1 MEDMM
6 MRRSM
11 ETLMIIMMAAPAA
24 SGCHGTYDQRDPITV
39 IANVDEYPDIE
50 KVFIVSRTDEDY
62 ALASEV
68 RGQIAMQDLSIDP
81 DRIKIQAEADHGII
95 LIRGIVNTMGQKT
108 RAEEHAVQVG
118 GVSVVV
124 NELRVAPRAIY

>member
-1 MEDMM
+1 M
-6 MRRSM
+6 
-11 ETLMIIMMAAPAA
+11 LIIMAAPAMG
-24 SGCHGTYDQRDPITV
+24 GCHGTSGHSTPVSAIT
-39 IANVDEYPDIE
+39 NQDEYPDVGTTTI
-50 KVFIVSRTDEDY
+50 FSRTDEDY

-68 RGQIAMQDLSIDP
+68 KGQIAMQDLSVDP
-81 DRIKIQAEADHGII
+81 DRIKIQAEADHGIV

-108 RAEEHAVQVG
+108 RAEEHAVHVI

>member
-1 MEDMM
+1 M
-6 MRRSM
+6 MRRSIR
-11 ETLMIIMMAAPAA
+11 TLMVIMMVAPAGG
-24 SGCHGTYDQRDPITV
+24 GCHEIYDQSIPNTV
-39 IANVDEYPDIE
+39 IANVDEYPDVE
-50 KVFIVSRTDEDY
+50 RASIVSRTDEDY

-68 RGQIAMQDLSIDP
+68 RGQIARQDLSIDP
-81 DRIKIQAEADHGII
+81 DGIKIQAEADHGIV

-108 RAEEHAVQVG
+108 RAEEHAVQVA